1 MSGVNERE
9 QDLYQS
15 CLEIKNSFNPMICIN
30 YSDCVERG
38 LNALL
43 SGFPNM
49 FVICVR
55 LSEKGYDFC

>member
-1 MSGVNERE
+1 MNERE

-15 CLEIKNSFNPMICIN
+15 YLEMKNSFNLMIHMN
-30 YSDCVERG
+30 YSHLVDHCLSV
-38 LNALL
+38 LL

-55 LSEKGYDFC
+55 LSEKGYVCC

>member
-1 MSGVNERE
+1 MSGVDERE

-15 CLEIKNSFNPMICIN
+15 YMEMKNSFNLMICIN
-30 YSDCVERG
+30 YSEFVEHD
-38 LNALL
+38 LNVLL

-55 LSEKGYDFC
+55 LSEKGYGFC